1 MRPDVFSHMNNNG
14 GWQGGREKAPAAFCR
29 KAICSTK
36 DFEMW
41 GDGEQTR
48 SFMFIDD
55 CVEGTIRIMEGDYK
69 LPLNLGTEEMA
80 SFAADLFFTVFHI
93 IVVVVLERRG
103 VNTGYGL
110 RVRAGYMPDS
120 GICRMTSTSTPMTTA
135 FFNAKARALPI
146 ITAARGHECARPRAM
161 TVLRR

>member
-1 MRPDVFSHMNNNG
+1 MKNMDLE
-14 GWQGGREKAPAAFCR
+14 QGGREKAPAAFCR

-69 LPLNLGTEEMA
+69 LPLNLGTEEMV
-80 SFAADLFFTVFHI
+80 SFLYPAFL
-93 IVVVVLERRG
+93 RG
-103 VNTGYGL
+103 
-110 RVRAGYMPDS
+110 
-120 GICRMTSTSTPMTTA
+120 
-135 FFNAKARALPI
+135 
-146 ITAARGHECARPRAM
+146 
-161 TVLRR
+161 